1 MEAGD
6 ASRSD
11 AERLK
16 LVRRSTRGANQHR
29 PLHRHKRG
37 WSTACWFAVVAVE
50 ERSVRPCGGPLC
62 TCTLAVLV
70 GGLSIRPVLKHGPR
84 SLTCVRVGGFENLR
98 GARKLTGEIPSLRGV
113 HRRPTLSLCEGFE
126 CEHTC
131 WDPKDGELC
140 LSRAKPEETLV
151 EARSDT
157 DVQIVRLTWV

>member
-50 ERSVRPCGGPLC
+50 ERSVRPWGGPLC
-62 TCTLAVLV
+62 TCMLVVLV

-84 SLTCVRVGGFENLR
+84 SLTCVRVGGFVNLR
-98 GARKLTGEIPSLRGV
+98 GVRKLTGENPSPWGALPTDLELV
-113 HRRPTLSLCEGFE
+113 RRVRV
-126 CEHTC
+126 
-131 WDPKDGELC
+131 
-140 LSRAKPEETLV
+140 RAHLLGPE
-151 EARSDT
+151 R
-157 DVQIVRLTWV
+157 W

>member
-50 ERSVRPCGGPLC
+50 ERSVRPWGGPLC
-62 TCTLAVLV
+62 TCTLVVLV

-98 GARKLTGEIPSLRGV
+98 GARKLTGEIPSLGGASSTDLELM
-113 HRRPTLSLCEGFE
+113 RRVRV
-126 CEHTC
+126 
-131 WDPKDGELC
+131 
-140 LSRAKPEETLV
+140 RAHLLGPE
-151 EARSDT
+151 R
-157 DVQIVRLTWV
+157 W

>member
-1 MEAGD
+1 M
-6 ASRSD
+6 
-11 AERLK
+11 
-16 LVRRSTRGANQHR
+16 
-29 PLHRHKRG
+29 
-37 WSTACWFAVVAVE
+37 
-50 ERSVRPCGGPLC
+50 
-62 TCTLAVLV
+62 
-70 GGLSIRPVLKHGPR
+70 
-84 SLTCVRVGGFENLR
+84 RVGGFENLR